1 MYEIPNIMHNVQGF
15 SPTKENNL
23 NQIKILK
30 QTEFFQ
36 YKTWHITKTWENN
49 MIPDQRVEWLQ

>member
-30 QTEFFQ
+30 QTELFQ
-36 YKTWHITKTWENN
+36 YKTWDITKTWENN
-49 MIPDQRVEWLQ
+49 MIPDQRV